1 MTKSD
6 KLFLIASVLF
16 IFCMIANPALG
27 APKEIFFVPFL
38 FCVGSL
44 LYK

>member
-1 MTKSD
+1 MTKSE
-6 KLFLIASVLF
+6 KLSLLGSVIF

-27 APKEIFFVPFL
+27 APKEIFFIPFL
-38 FCVGSL
+38 FFIGSM

>member
-6 KLFLIASVLF
+6 KLSMIGSVLF

-27 APKEIFFVPFL
+27 APKEIFFIPFL
-38 FCVGSL
+38 FFVGSIL
-44 LYK
+44 DK

>member
-1 MTKSD
+1 MTKSE
-6 KLFLIASVLF
+6 KLSWLGSVIF

-27 APKEIFFVPFL
+27 APKEIFFIPFL
-38 FCVGSL
+38 FFVGSI